1 MFENLDPK
9 IKAQLDEVLKRSAD
23 GNPRYAEAYG
33 DFLAKNISKALALP
47 LRQGVLSGDIISDIF
62 TVERFEPGVHVE
74 YPLDFIAPGTEDE
87 LVAYTIPDQ
96 GYIPQ
101 KTFEGDY
108 VAVPTYRIGGS
119 IDWNL
124 KYARDARWNIIARA
138 GQALQVQFVKKKND
152 DGWHTLLAAAVDRNI
167 VIYDGTAANG
177 QFTKRLISLMK
188 TAMRR
193 NGGGNSTS
201 LNRRMLT
208 DVYFSPEA
216 QEDMRNWN
224 IDQVDEITRR
234 QIFTAGDDILSR
246 IFGVNLHVID
256 ELGVGQE
263 YELYFEGALGGT
275 LPSGDVEIVLGL
287 SKNPQSTFMMPVRGP
302 GLELFNDPA
311 LHRHQRQ
318 GMYGWEEIGF
328 AILDTRDLILGSL

>member
-9 IKAQLDEVLKRSAD
+9 LKARLDDALRRSANT
-23 GNPRYAEAYG
+23 NPRLAEPYA
-33 DFLAKNISKALALP
+33 DFLASHVAKALSLP

-62 TVERFEPGVHVE
+62 TRESFPPGTHVE

-124 KYARDARWNIIARA
+124 KYARDARWNIVARA

-167 VIYDGTAANG
+167 IIYDGTAAVG
-177 QFTKRLISLMK
+177 QFTKRLVSLMK

-201 LNRRMLT
+201 LNRRALT
-208 DVYFSPEA
+208 DLYLSPEA

-224 IDQVDEITRR
+224 VDQVDEQTRNK
-234 QIFTAGDDILSR
+234 IFNAGDDILTR

-263 YELYFEGALGGT
+263 YQTFMEGALGISMPG
-275 LPSGDVEIVLGL
+275 GDTEIVLGL
-287 SKNPQSTFMMPVRGP
+287 SKNPQSTFMMPIRDE
-302 GLELFNDPA
+302 LQLFNDPV
-311 LHRHQRQ
+311 LHRQQRQ

-328 AILDTRDLILGSL
+328 AVLDGRDLILGSL